1 MEAYLPAVTTS
12 LAPRTAREFEGRSE
26 AMAEFLRAADQAPRL
41 LPPDDGAGCPLFH
54 ALAALQWT
62 GETGLVQG
70 TDRLHAV
77 WFLGDAAAC
86 VIEREIDGKPTFRYL
101 GPRVETSQ
109 VTPAD
114 GTRSIDEPF
123 VKGFDFTERWNALA
137 HFLVVTQGKGTLL
150 SLLSSRGPE
159 VEHCR
164 RWLTELFQGPLPTG
178 ADHLHGIWTSTI
190 GAGFLFPPATYADG
204 RQRGWTYVELG
215 RSREE

>member
-1 MEAYLPAVTTS
+1 MTAS
-12 LAPRTAREFEGRSE
+12 LAPRTTREFTDRSE
-26 AMAEFLRAADQAPRL
+26 AMAEFLRAAGQTPRL
-41 LPPDDGAGCPLFH
+41 LPPDDGSGCPLFH

-70 TDRLHAV
+70 SDRLHAV
-77 WFLGDAAAC
+77 WFLGEAAAT

-101 GPRVETSQ
+101 GPRVETAQ
-109 VTPAD
+109 LTPSD

-123 VKGFDFTERWNALA
+123 VKGYDFQERWSALA
-137 HFLVVTQGKGTLL
+137 HFFVTTQGKGTLV

-164 RWLTELFQGPLPTG
+164 RWLTELFQGPLPAG
-178 ADHLHGIWTSTI
+178 ADHLHGIWASTT

-204 RQRGWTYVELG
+204 RERGWTYMELG
-215 RSREE
+215 RTRDD